1 MKLNE
6 IETKAKDLQR
16 ELERLRSEQIR
27 HEERRKLLDKEHGLV
42 LKEITDLGLDIPRDA
57 AGLATYIE
65 TLEKELEDEID
76 SLKKLIAD
84 QGSNPETR

>member
-27 HEERRKLLDKEHGLV
+27 HEERRKLLDKEHALV